1 MPNKIMKTNYFY
13 MLLLFSFASCFAQQS
28 PTFSII
34 GSDTNKEV
42 LKKNMRLDIS
52 KIKVENISNKP
63 IYLVWETVSNT
74 FPKEWDC
81 SMCQHGA
88 CQIGIPKGSS
98 FSKLNPDQQGFIAIH
113 VIPENKTGNGI
124 VKFKIYDKNNP
135 SYFKIMTFEVQVL

>member
-1 MPNKIMKTNYFY
+1 MKTIFLK
-13 MLLLFSFASCFAQQS
+13 LLLFVVFTTAYAQQK
-28 PTFSII
+28 PTFLII
-34 GSDTNKEV
+34 GKDSNKEI
-42 LKKNMRLDIS
+42 LSKDKRLDIS

-63 IYLVWETVSNT
+63 IYLVWETLSNT

-113 VIPENKTGNGI
+113 VIPDNTPGHGI
-124 VKFKIYDKNNP
+124 VKFKIYDKQNP
-135 SYFKIMTFEVQVL
+135 SYSQIMTFEVQVL

>member
-1 MPNKIMKTNYFY
+1 MKTILLK
-13 MLLLFSFASCFAQQS
+13 LLLFVVFTNVYAQQK
-28 PTFSII
+28 PTFSIV
-34 GSDTNKEV
+34 GSDSNKEI
-42 LKKNMRLDIS
+42 LSKNKRLDIS

-63 IYLVWETVSNT
+63 IYLVWETLSNT

-113 VIPENKTGNGI
+113 VIPDNTSGHGI
-124 VKFKIYDKNNP
+124 VKFKIYDKHNP
-135 SYFKIMTFEVQVL
+135 SYSQIMTFEVQVL

>member
-1 MPNKIMKTNYFY
+1 MKKIVFYFIF
-13 MLLLFSFASCFAQQS
+13 LLSFSLSFAQNK
-28 PTFSII
+28 PTFSVVGNGI
-34 GSDTNKEV
+34 NKESL
-42 LKKNMRLDIS
+42 LKNKRLDLS

-88 CQIGIPKGSS
+88 CQIGIPKGSA

-113 VIPENKTGNGI
+113 VIPVNKIGNGT
-124 VKFKIYDKNNP
+124 VKFKIYDKANP
-135 SYFKIMTFEVQVL
+135 KYAKILTFEVEVL